1 MRISNAA
8 LRDDRLQSLYLLG
21 ERIPDSAQIVSGK
34 GVMDKTIILVSIAM
48 LAGIITMF
56 GFKSDFLGEDALL
69 VLLFGVPL
77 LTLGI
82 GFVICFSPGTAK
94 TLAPF
99 YAALEGST
107 LGLLTLL
114 FDECIMKGIGVQ
126 AVFITLFLTFAC
138 LALYRSNLVN
148 AALDAR
154 VACVALL
161 VILGAY
167 ILDAFTGCM
176 GMLESG
182 PIGIVVAIVIACVYC
197 YVLMVDFKTV
207 GQAIT
212 HNMPKEYEWYFAY
225 SIMLTIILLY
235 IQILKILAMFSRRR

>member
-1 MRISNAA
+1 
-8 LRDDRLQSLYLLG
+8 
-21 ERIPDSAQIVSGK
+21 
-34 GVMDKTIILVSIAM
+34 MDKTIILVSIAM

-56 GFKSDFLGEDALL
+56 GFKSDFLGEDAAWI
-69 VLLFGVPL
+69 VLCGVPI
-77 LTLGI
+77 LTLII

-114 FDECIMKGIGVQ
+114 LDECVPGIGVQ

-235 IQILKILAMFSRRR
+235 IQILRILAMFSRRR